1 MDFEWD
7 ERKRLT
13 NLDKH
18 GLDFVE
24 AEEMFQGPMLVAL
37 DTRRDYGEDRWIGL
51 GMSQGRVLVLLFA
64 ERNDGQSIR
73 VISLRK
79 ALKHEQEA
87 YEKILRD

>member
-37 DTRRDYGEDRWIGL
+37 DKRANYGEDRWIGL
-51 GMSQGRVLVLLFA
+51 GMSQGRVLVLSFT
-64 ERNDGQSIR
+64 ERNYGQKIR
-73 VISLRK
+73 IISLRK
-79 ALKHEQEA
+79 ALKHEQKA
-87 YEKILRD
+87 YEKILRH

>member
-24 AEEMFQGPMLVAL
+24 AEEMFKGPMLVAP
-37 DTRRDYGEDRWIGL
+37 DARRDYGEDRWLGL
-51 GMSQGRVLVLLFA
+51 GMSHGRVLVLSFT
-64 ERNDGQSIR
+64 ERDDGRTIR

-79 ALKHEQEA
+79 ALKHEQKA
-87 YEKILRD
+87 YEKIISD

>member
-24 AEEMFQGPMLVAL
+24 AEEMFEGPMLVAL
-37 DTRRDYGEDRWIGL
+37 DTRSDYGEDRWLGL
-51 GMSQGRVLVLLFA
+51 GMPQGRILVLSFT
-64 ERNDGQSIR
+64 ERDDGQTIR
-73 VISLRK
+73 IISLRK
-79 ALKHEQEA
+79 ALKHEQKA
-87 YEKILRD
+87 YEKIIGD

>member
-24 AEEMFQGPMLVAL
+24 AEEMFEGPMLVAL

-51 GMSQGRVLVLLFA
+51 GMSQGRVLVLSFA
-64 ERNDGQSIR
+64 ERNDGQTIR

-79 ALKHEQEA
+79 ALKHEQKA
-87 YEKILRD
+87 YEKIIGD

>member
-24 AEEMFQGPMLVAL
+24 AEEIFEGPMLVAL

-51 GMSQGRVLVLLFA
+51 GMSQGRVLVLSFG
-64 ERNDGQSIR
+64 ERNDGQTIR

-79 ALKHEQEA
+79 ALKHEQKA
-87 YEKILRD
+87 YEKIISD

>member
-24 AEEMFQGPMLVAL
+24 AEEMFEGPMLVAL
-37 DTRRDYGEDRWIGL
+37 DTRSDCGEDR
-51 GMSQGRVLVLLFA
+51 
-64 ERNDGQSIR
+64 
-73 VISLRK
+73 
-79 ALKHEQEA
+79 
-87 YEKILRD
+87 

>member
-24 AEEMFQGPMLVAL
+24 VEEMFQGPILVAL
-37 DTRRDYGEDRWIGL
+37 DNRNNYREDRWLGL
-51 GMSQGRVLVLLFA
+51 GMSQGRVLVVAFS
-64 ERNDGQSIR
+64 ERNDGQTIR

-79 ALKHEQEA
+79 ALKYEQKA
-87 YEKILRD
+87 FEKIFHH

>member
-24 AEEMFQGPMLVAL
+24 AEEMFEGPMLVAL
-37 DTRRDYGEDRWIGL
+37 DTRTDYREDRWLGL
-51 GMSQGRVLVLLFA
+51 GMSQGRILVLAFA
-64 ERNDGQSIR
+64 ERDDGQTIR
-73 VISLRK
+73 IISLRK
-79 ALKHEQEA
+79 ALKHEQKE
-87 YEKILRD
+87 YEKIISD